1 MAVAREVN
9 QLKIGSLLS
18 YVQMGLGAV
27 VSLAFTP
34 VMLRLLGRSEY
45 GLYSTV
51 TSAISMLSLLDLGF
65 SSGYI
70 RFYAQYREKGDQ
82 NGIARL
88 NGFFLLLFSGL
99 GLVALGC
106 GLFLTSHAELVF
118 SRGLTAEEYATARR
132 LLRILSVNLSC
143 MFPMRVF
150 GNIISAKERFVFLR
164 AVHLGRTVL
173 SPLVMLPLLLMG
185 YRSAAMVWV
194 TLLFSLGTDLLFAW
208 YVLRVL
214 GEKFVFRGFERG
226 AVRSLLLYTSFI
238 AVNLIADQVN
248 WNVDKVLL
256 GRFRGTG
263 EVAVYAV
270 GYTLF
275 QYYMMLSTSVSSVF
289 TPRIHRIIRQTETD
303 DRARRQA
310 LTELFTRVG
319 RIQLLLLG
327 LAATGVAFF
336 GRAFI
341 LRWWAG
347 PEYGGAYPVA
357 LILMLSATVD
367 LIQNTGIEMQRAQN
381 LHGFRSLV
389 YGALRCGCAA
399 LLAVCG
405 AALLGNDYP
414 GFLRRGPGVAGPGR
428 GAWGLFRG
436 HSGLHGHL
444 RSVYVALW
452 HGRIRKGAFCRAGPA
467 ASGPETDTMKF
478 CRGGA
483 INRSGFFPFRA
494 ERIDFPVGVRYNKL
508 RICSYRE
515 VSYYDGISQG
525 DHATCVFDGPARQ

>member
-70 RFYAQYREKGDQ
+70 RFYAQYREKGDR

-106 GLFLTSHAELVF
+106 GLFLTGHAELVF
-118 SRGLTAEEYATARR
+118 SRGLTAEEYATARG

-256 GRFRGTG
+256 G
-263 EVAVYAV
+263 
-270 GYTLF
+270 
-275 QYYMMLSTSVSSVF
+275 
-289 TPRIHRIIRQTETD
+289 
-303 DRARRQA
+303 
-310 LTELFTRVG
+310 
-319 RIQLLLLG
+319 
-327 LAATGVAFF
+327 
-336 GRAFI
+336 
-341 LRWWAG
+341 
-347 PEYGGAYPVA
+347 
-357 LILMLSATVD
+357 
-367 LIQNTGIEMQRAQN
+367 
-381 LHGFRSLV
+381 
-389 YGALRCGCAA
+389 
-399 LLAVCG
+399 
-405 AALLGNDYP
+405 
-414 GFLRRGPGVAGPGR
+414 
-428 GAWGLFRG
+428 
-436 HSGLHGHL
+436 
-444 RSVYVALW
+444 
-452 HGRIRKGAFCRAGPA
+452 
-467 ASGPETDTMKF
+467 
-478 CRGGA
+478 
-483 INRSGFFPFRA
+483 
-494 ERIDFPVGVRYNKL
+494 
-508 RICSYRE
+508 
-515 VSYYDGISQG
+515 
-525 DHATCVFDGPARQ
+525 

>member
-1 MAVAREVN
+1 MAREVN

-70 RFYAQYREKGDQ
+70 RFYAQYREKGDR

-106 GLFLTSHAELVF
+106 GLFLTGHAELVF

-310 LTELFTRVG
+310 LTELFGQPIEIDGSGRTDAGVHAAGQVASFHAPQRPIEAILPRLRHLLPEDIGAMALDYAPERFHARLNAKEKSYIYRVWNS
-319 RIQLLLLG
+319 
-327 LAATGVAFF
+327 AAPDVFERRFRTQVQQPLDVPAME
-336 GRAFI
+336 RA
-341 LRWWAG
+341 
-347 PEYGGAYPVA
+347 
-357 LILMLSATVD
+357 
-367 LIQNTGIEMQRAQN
+367 
-381 LHGFRSLV
+381 
-389 YGALRCGCAA
+389 AA
-399 LLAVCG
+399 LLCG
-405 AALLGNDYP
+405 THDFRSFCANKQFKKSSVRTLRRLEITQNGGELCFRLTAD
-414 GFLRRGPGVAGPGR
+414 GFLHHMVRILVGTLLEIGQGKRAPEEIPAIFAAQRREAAGETAP
-428 GAWGLFRG
+428 AKGLC
-436 HSGLHGHL
+436 LQ
-444 RSVYVALW
+444 
-452 HGRIRKGAFCRAGPA
+452 
-467 ASGPETDTMKF
+467 E
-478 CRGGA
+478 
-483 INRSGFFPFRA
+483 
-494 ERIDFPVGVRYNKL
+494 VRY
-508 RICSYRE
+508 E
-515 VSYYDGISQG
+515 
-525 DHATCVFDGPARQ
+525 

>member
-70 RFYAQYREKGDQ
+70 RFYAQYREKGDR

-150 GNIISAKERFVFLR
+150 GNIISAKERFVFPR

-214 GEKFVFRGFERG
+214 GEKFVFRSFERG

-319 RIQLLLLG
+319 RVQLLLLG
-327 LAATGVAFF
+327 LAATGPL
-336 GRAFI
+336 GRRFTKW
-341 LRWWAG
+341 RM
-347 PEYGGAYPVA
+347 V
-357 LILMLSATVD
+357 
-367 LIQNTGIEMQRAQN
+367 
-381 LHGFRSLV
+381 
-389 YGALRCGCAA
+389 
-399 LLAVCG
+399 
-405 AALLGNDYP
+405 
-414 GFLRRGPGVAGPGR
+414 
-428 GAWGLFRG
+428 
-436 HSGLHGHL
+436 
-444 RSVYVALW
+444 
-452 HGRIRKGAFCRAGPA
+452 K
-467 ASGPETDTMKF
+467 K
-478 CRGGA
+478 
-483 INRSGFFPFRA
+483 
-494 ERIDFPVGVRYNKL
+494 
-508 RICSYRE
+508 
-515 VSYYDGISQG
+515 
-525 DHATCVFDGPARQ
+525 